1 MPSRS
6 GTSTAFSESAIADS
20 SLRSPSSLYRVRSC
34 AEAADATTR
43 AAISKMVE
51 NDFFITQLPC
61 NDPLCVACP
70 APAHPCR
77 KSCLRDSVGQTA
89 QQFIDRGLRSR
100 PRVDLLD
107 DHRAVQRMRAVLRC
121 SWPDTTTLYGGTEP

>member
-1 MPSRS
+1 MPSRI

-51 NDFFITQLPC
+51 NDFFITWLPC

-70 APAHPCR
+70 APAYPCR
-77 KSCLRDSVGQTA
+77 QSCLRDSVAQTA
-89 QQFIDRGLRSR
+89 PQFIDRGLSTRL
-100 PRVDLLD
+100 RVDLLV
-107 DHRAVQRMRAVLRC
+107 DHRDIQRLARKPVMHEI
-121 SWPDTTTLYGGTEP
+121 GEPG